1 MIDDLGVWLGGLKF
15 TDWLSALSA
24 LVAVISFLLSRAT
37 VRRQVAMQIENFR
50 NQRDNSLI
58 SWANDCIVG
67 IADVQRHCRDI
78 KNGLL
83 VGHDE
88 RQAASELRA
97 RLSVLL
103 DTGRLF
109 FPNQPEATEDESV
122 GAEVAY
128 SGQAHEAI
136 DALYRVYRVVSD
148 LGREAG
154 LNAPEA
160 VQVVVAERRR
170 FVSEVFRSIDPRRR
184 NAAFNALTAGEKS
197 LRVAVRR

>member
-1 MIDDLGVWLGGLKF
+1 MIDDLSVWLGSLKF
-15 TDWLSALSA
+15 NDWLSTISA

-37 VRRQVAMQIENFR
+37 VRRQEAMQIENFR
-50 NQRDNSLI
+50 NHRDNSLI
-58 SWANDCIVG
+58 SWANDAIVA

-88 RQAASELRA
+88 RQAASELRT

-109 FPNQPEATEDESV
+109 FPNQPEATDDDSA
-122 GAEVAY
+122 AEVAY
-128 SGQAHEAI
+128 AGQTHEAI
-136 DALYRVYRVVSD
+136 DALYRVYRVISD
-148 LGREAG
+148 LGREGG

-160 VQVVVAERRR
+160 VQAVVAERRR

-197 LRVAVRR
+197 LRRI

>member
-1 MIDDLGVWLGGLKF
+1 MIDDLGVWLGSLNLNN
-15 TDWLSALSA
+15 WLATLSA

-37 VRRQVAMQIENFR
+37 VRRQEAMQIENFR

-58 SWANDCIVG
+58 SWANEAIVA

-83 VGHDE
+83 AGHDE
-88 RQAASELRA
+88 RQDASELRT

-109 FPNQPEATEDESV
+109 FPNQPEATDDE
-122 GAEVAY
+122 GAAAEVAY
-128 SGQAHEAI
+128 SGQTHEAI
-136 DALYRVYRVVSD
+136 DALYRVYRVISD
-148 LGREAG
+148 LGREGG
-154 LNAPEA
+154 LIAPVA
-160 VQVVVAERRR
+160 VQAVVAERRR

-184 NAAFNALTAGEKS
+184 NAAFNALTAGERS
-197 LRVAVRR
+197 LRAFVRR